1 MLNTRYIISG
11 DRVVALADAYGYEP
25 LGAAWF
31 VEGVYEQPTAEKK
44 LEALA
49 YVSLGTKAVVG
60 EGAGEFAENYDA
72 TGSIALVEYA
82 PNYLKYEYEA
92 PAEALAVFSEI
103 YFADGW
109 KAYVDGVEADYFVAD
124 YILRGMKL
132 PEGKHVVEWKFK
144 APQWGMAT
152 AITGICSWLILIG
165 LVAVFAVV
173 IRGVIKTKKR

>member
-1 MLNTRYIISG
+1 M
-11 DRVVALADAYGYEP
+11 
-25 LGAAWF
+25 
-31 VEGVYEQPTAEKK
+31 
-44 LEALA
+44 A
-49 YVSLGTKAVVG
+49 YVNLGVKAVVN
-60 EGAGEFAENYDA
+60 EKAGEFAENYDA
-72 TGSIALVEYA
+72 TGSITLTKYA

-109 KAYVDGVEADYFVAD
+109 KAYVDGVEAEYFVAD

-152 AITGICSWLILIG
+152 AITGVCSWLILLG
-165 LVAVFAVV
+165 LVVAFVLAV
-173 IRGVIKTKKR
+173 RGVVKNKKR